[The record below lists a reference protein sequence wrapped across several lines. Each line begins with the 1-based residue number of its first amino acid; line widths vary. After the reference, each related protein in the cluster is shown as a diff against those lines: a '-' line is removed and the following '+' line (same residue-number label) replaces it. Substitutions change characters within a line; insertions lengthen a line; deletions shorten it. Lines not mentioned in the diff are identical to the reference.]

1 MDGLFTGGQMPRVDS
16 KNMSFEKALRIFRKK
31 CDNAGI
37 KEECRERKYYIK
49 PNVKRN
55 QANNY
60 RKRTRELEARKA
72 FQLERRLRITKR
84 IRPQRKSTSK

>member
-1 MDGLFTGGQMPRVDS
+1 MP
-16 KNMSFEKALRIFRKK
+16 KIELKGMSFEKGLRIFRKK

-37 KEECRERKYYIK
+37 KEECRDRKYYVK

-60 RKRTRELEARKA
+60 RKRTREIEARKA

-84 IRPQRKSTSK
+84 TRPQRKSTSKYN

>member
-1 MDGLFTGGQMPRVDS
+1 MPSVDS
-16 KNMSFEKALRIFRKK
+16 KNMSFEKALRIFRRK

-37 KEECRERKYYIK
+37 KDRCKEKEYYLK

-84 IRPQRKSTSK
+84 I

>member
-1 MDGLFTGGQMPRVDS
+1 MPRVDS

-37 KEECRERKYYIK
+37 KEECRNRKYYIK
-49 PNVKRN
+49 PNQKRN
-55 QANNY
+55 EMNNY

-84 IRPQRKSTSK
+84 I

>member
-1 MDGLFTGGQMPRVDS
+1 MPRVDA

-37 KEECRERKYYIK
+37 KEECRNRKYYIK
-49 PNVKRN
+49 PNQKRN
-55 QANNY
+55 EMNNY

-72 FQLERRLRITKR
+72 FQLERRLRIAKK
-84 IRPQRKSTSK
+84 I

>member
-1 MDGLFTGGQMPRVDS
+1 MDGLSTGGQMPRVDA

-49 PNVKRN
+49 PNVRKN
-55 QANNY
+55 QTNNY

-84 IRPQRKSTSK
+84 I

>member
-1 MDGLFTGGQMPRVDS
+1 MDGLFTGGLMPRVDS

-37 KEECRERKYYIK
+37 KEECRNRKYYIK
-49 PNVKRN
+49 PNQKRN
-55 QANNY
+55 EMNNY

-72 FQLERRLRITKR
+72 FQLERRLRIQKK
-84 IRPQRKSTSK
+84 I

>member
-1 MDGLFTGGQMPRVDS
+1 MPKVEL
-16 KNMSFEKALRIFRKK
+16 KGMSFEKGLRIFRKK

-49 PNVKRN
+49 PNVRKN
-55 QANNY
+55 TANNY

-84 IRPQRKSTSK
+84 TRPTRQKSGK

>member
-1 MDGLFTGGQMPRVDS
+1 MDGLFTGGPMPRVDS

-37 KEECRERKYYIK
+37 KEECRNRKYYIK
-49 PNVKRN
+49 PNQKRN
-55 QANNY
+55 EMNNY
-60 RKRTRELEARKA
+60 RKRTRELEKRKA

-84 IRPQRKSTSK
+84 I